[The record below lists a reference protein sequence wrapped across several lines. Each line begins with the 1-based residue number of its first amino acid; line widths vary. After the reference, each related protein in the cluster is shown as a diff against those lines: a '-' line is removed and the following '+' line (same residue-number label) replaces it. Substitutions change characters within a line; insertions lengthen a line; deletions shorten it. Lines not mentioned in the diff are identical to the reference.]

1 MLVYLGK
8 AISENTFQIMS
19 KSIII
24 IGMGPGLS
32 LGLARKFGREGFKIG
47 MISRTAS
54 KLFAFQEQ
62 LKAEGIDAVFETAD
76 VAHTSQLLSAISK
89 LKTQLGSVDVLLYN
103 AVDYRYKHIL
113 DETVEDLTTGF
124 RISVGNA
131 FAAVKALQADL
142 EAAKGAILLTGG
154 GTANY
159 PNPDMATI
167 SLGKAGI
174 KNLAYQLNRALG
186 PSGVYVGTVTI
197 SGAIDPKSD
206 RHSPELLADKFWEL
220 YQAREKVEMVY

>member
-1 MLVYLGK
+1 
-8 AISENTFQIMS
+8 MS
-19 KSIII
+19 KTIII

-47 MISRTAS
+47 MVSRTAS

-62 LKAEGIDAVFETAD
+62 LNSEGIASVFETAD
-76 VAHTSQLLSAISK
+76 VADTQQLVSAIDK
-89 LKTQLGSVDVLLYN
+89 LRTTLGRVDALLYN

-113 DETVEDLTTGF
+113 DETIEDLTTGF

-131 FAAVKALQADL
+131 FSAVKALQADL
-142 EAAKGAILLTGG
+142 EATQGAVLLTGG

-174 KNLAYQLNRALG
+174 KNLAYQLNKAMA
-186 PSGVYVGTVTI
+186 PSGVYVGTVTV

-206 RHSPELLADKFWEL
+206 THSPDILADKFWEL
-220 YQAREKVEMVY
+220 YTNRGKAEMVY

>member
-1 MLVYLGK
+1 
-8 AISENTFQIMS
+8 MS

-32 LGLARKFGREGFKIG
+32 LGLARKFGREGFKVG
-47 MISRTAS
+47 MVSRTAS

-62 LKAEGIDAVFETAD
+62 LKSEGITSVFETAD
-76 VAHTSQLLSAISK
+76 VADTQQLLKAINK
-89 LKTQLGSVDVLLYN
+89 LKSNLGRVDVLLYN

-113 DETVEDLTTGF
+113 DETVEDLTVGF
-124 RISVGNA
+124 RVSVGNA
-131 FAAVKALQADL
+131 FTAVKTLQADL
-142 EAAKGAILLTGG
+142 EATGGAVLLTGG

-174 KNLAYQLNRALG
+174 KNLAYQLNKALA

-197 SGAIDPKSD
+197 SGAIDPKSET
-206 RHSPELLADKFWEL
+206 HSPELLANKFWEL
-220 YQAREKVEMVY
+220 YKAREKAEMVY